1 MELRNITKA
10 IGITEIA
17 HARAKEMISEGV
29 TECEISTRAVAEMLK
44 NGADWFAFSPLVAS
58 GKRSAYLHGSPT
70 QKRLRKGELI
80 FVDLGAR
87 VNGYWSDIT
96 RTYTVGHPGRK
107 ELELYNV
114 INEATEAA
122 MNAIKPGV
130 KAKQVDAAA
139 RRVMK
144 QHGYSQ
150 YFTHGVGHGI
160 GINSDIQCLIL
171 RAIISWK
178 KIRQLR
184 IEPGIYIPSYG
195 GIRIE
200 EDVLVTEDGA
210 LQLTTFPRTLG

>member
-1 MELRNITKA
+1 
-10 IGITEIA
+10 
-17 HARAKEMISEGV
+17 MISEGV
-29 TECEISTRAVAEMLK
+29 TESEISTCAVAEMLK

-58 GKRSAYLHGSPT
+58 GKRSAYPHGSPT
-70 QKRLRKGELI
+70 QKRLRNGELI

-96 RTYTVGHPGRK
+96 RTHTVERTGKK

-122 MNAIKPGV
+122 MNIIKPSV
-130 KAKQVDAAA
+130 KARQVDAAA

-144 QHGYSQ
+144 QRGYSQ

-160 GINSDIQCLIL
+160 GINSGYPMLDPSSDHLLEKDQTVT
-171 RAIISWK
+171 
-178 KIRQLR
+178 
-184 IEPGIYIPSYG
+184 IEPGIYIPGYG

-200 EDVLVTEDGA
+200 EDVLITEEGA
-210 LQLTTFPRTLG
+210 LQLSTFPRTLE